1 MKIEKKE
8 VKQQEVGLQKRDEF
22 AKAVYSQTRDPRAA
36 VRAYCQGNKW
46 AEENARAVGNWR

>member
-1 MKIEKKE
+1 MKIEQKE

-22 AKAVYSQTRDPRAA
+22 AKKVYSQTRDPRAA